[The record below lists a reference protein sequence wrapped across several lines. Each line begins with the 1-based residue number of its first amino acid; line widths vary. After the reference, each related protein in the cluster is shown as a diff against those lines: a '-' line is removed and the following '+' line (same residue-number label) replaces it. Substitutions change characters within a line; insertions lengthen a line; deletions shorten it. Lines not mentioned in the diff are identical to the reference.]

1 MVDRGGEF
9 SFFRGIYVR
18 TDILIDISISMKP
31 RTTKSGKQL
40 HLGELTQ
47 MKLIKQVLVLSSRK
61 DHVKRIIW
69 RNIQTFLAKTIKCY
83 HTM

>member
-31 RTTKSGKQL
+31 RTTKSDKQL

-61 DHVKRIIW
+61 DHV
-69 RNIQTFLAKTIKCY
+69 TS
-83 HTM
+83 